1 MSPIRRKL
9 FGLVDNFV
17 NSESDLLMISRT
29 PIDDVGG
36 C

>member
-9 FGLVDNFV
+9 FGLVDNLV

>member
-9 FGLVDNFV
+9 FGPIDNLL